1 MPDLKGYI
9 KKIAA
14 ILNQKEKKKFIFLSA
29 AVFIIN
35 LCDIIFLALLLYVVN
50 LYAFQNS
57 LNLPKWLP
65 SWVSD
70 RNSMTLI
77 FTILILF
84 SIKNILAYI
93 VFRIQYH
100 FAYTVATRVSGNL
113 LMRYLEGKFS
123 DYIQTDSSVHIRRIS
138 QEPVEFCQYILSGCQ
153 QILSESGLIL
163 LSITAMLLYNAKL
176 FLLVFVLLMPAVI
189 IASLIAKRK
198 LQSTRH
204 NVKSNSEKA
213 LQYLHESLS
222 GYVESNIYD
231 KHHFFSE
238 RYAEKQKILNTN
250 ISELQ
255 SVQLIP
261 SRLLEIFAVFGLL
274 LLILVSRMFPQHS
287 QSSIFITLGAFMAAS
302 YKMIP
307 SVVKISNIIGQI
319 KTYAFTLDDI
329 LQMQEQVP
337 DPKNIF
343 EEPLIDS
350 VTFNKTA
357 CTFNEKQILK
367 NFSLKIDRGDFIGIS
382 GISGRGKTSII
393 NMLLG
398 FVEPSSGIILINDQP
413 TDTASRKKMWRQI
426 SYVKQQPFLIHD
438 SLENNIS
445 LGEKNAD
452 HEKLA
457 AVIDIC
463 GLQNQETT
471 ISENGKNI
479 SGGQRQRVAIARALY
494 KDADL
499 IILDEPFSELD
510 NCSSKK
516 ILEHLN
522 NLTHAGKTILLISH
536 NKENFSFCTNII
548 FLDE

>member
-50 LYAFQNS
+50 LYAFQNN

-65 SWVSD
+65 SWISD

-93 VFRIQYH
+93 IFRIQYH

-163 LSITAMLLYNAKL
+163 LAITAMLLYNAKL

-198 LQSTRH
+198 LQSTRN

-274 LLILVSRMFPQHS
+274 LLILVNRMFPQHS
-287 QSSIFITLGAFMAAS
+287 QSFIFITLGAFMAAS

-307 SVVKISNIIGQI
+307 GVVKISNIIGQI

-337 DPKNIF
+337 NPKNIF

-457 AVIDIC
+457 EVINIC

-471 ISENGKNI
+471 IAENGKNI